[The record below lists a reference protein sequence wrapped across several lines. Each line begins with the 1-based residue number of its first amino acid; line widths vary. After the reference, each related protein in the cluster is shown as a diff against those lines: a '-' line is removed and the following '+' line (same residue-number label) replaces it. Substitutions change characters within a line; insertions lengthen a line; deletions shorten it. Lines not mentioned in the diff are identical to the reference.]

1 MWLTG
6 GMSGR
11 ADRTSNTY
19 TKQSSITGKTIAVTL
34 RNPVTY
40 DKQGAKQIAQQNK
53 FHALTKGI
61 ATFCRRISAD
71 NASAEDKEIYKS
83 LVSTVRGQHR
93 YGTVRGYLMAKCASV
108 NEELTQVKISY
119 RDHEE
124 TINVSFQAR
133 GVVRNPEEEGF
144 EPESGNGGDAGSNG
158 AEGTEGN
165 GGSNAGSN
173 GAEGTEGNGGS
184 DNQGGTQTPETP
196 AGESF
201 TIAAGVSADGGGS
214 VSIKKNG
221 AAVAGNSVEATGS
234 DTVVIEAVP
243 ESGFQFLGW
252 SDGNSQNPRT
262 IQPSADMNVEA
273 SFMDLSK
280 I

>member
-34 RNPVTY
+34 RNPVGY

-53 FHALTKGI
+53 FHALAKGVS
-61 ATFCRRISAD
+61 TFYRRISAVG
-71 NASAEDKEIYKS
+71 ASAEDQALFKS
-83 LVSTVRGQHR
+83 LVSFVRGQHR
-93 YGTVRGYLMAKCASV
+93 YGTVRGYLQSKCATV
-108 NEELTQVKISY
+108 NEDLTQVKIVY

-133 GVVRNPEEEGF
+133 GVVTRPND
-144 EPESGNGGDAGSNG
+144 EPDFSGDGGNGGDNGGDNAGDD
-158 AEGTEGN
+158 AGN
-165 GGSNAGSN
+165 GGS
-173 GAEGTEGNGGS
+173 
-184 DNQGGTQTPETP
+184 QTPAT
-196 AGESF
+196 GSF
-201 TIAAGVSADGGGS
+201 TISAGVGSDGGGS

-221 AAVAGNSVEATGS
+221 TVVEGGSVQASAS
-234 DTVVIEAVP
+234 DTVVLEAVP
-243 ESGFQFLGW
+243 ESDNWQFMSW

-262 IQPSADMNVEA
+262 IQPSADMNVTA
-273 SFMDLSK
+273 NFLDLSK

>member
-34 RNPVTY
+34 RNPVGY

-61 ATFCRRISAD
+61 ATFCRRISAA

-108 NEELTQVKISY
+108 NEELTQVKIVY

-133 GVVRNPEEEGF
+133 GVVVRPNDETDFSGDG
-144 EPESGNGGDAGSNG
+144 GNGGDNAGDD
-158 AEGTEGN
+158 AGN
-165 GGSNAGSN
+165 GGSQSPA
-173 GAEGTEGNGGS
+173 
-184 DNQGGTQTPETP
+184 TPTT
-196 AGESF
+196 GDF
-201 TIAAGVSADGGGS
+201 TIQAGVGADGGGS
-214 VSIKKNG
+214 VTIKKNG
-221 AAVAGNSVEATGS
+221 QLISGNTVKASAN
-234 DTVVIEAVP
+234 DTVVIQAVP
-243 ESGFQFLGW
+243 ESDNWQFMSW

-262 IQPSADMNVEA
+262 IQPSADMDLSA
-273 SFMDLSK
+273 SFLDLSR

>member
-133 GVVRNPEEEGF
+133 GVVNRPEDDGF
-144 EPESGNGGDAGSNG
+144 TDSGNDGTTDNSGSTDSGNGGSTENPSAGG
-158 AEGTEGN
+158 
-165 GGSNAGSN
+165 
-173 GAEGTEGNGGS
+173 
-184 DNQGGTQTPETP
+184 
-196 AGESF
+196 SF
-201 TIAAGVSADGGGS
+201 TIAAGVGSDGGGS
-214 VSIKKNG
+214 VTIKKNG
-221 AAVAGNSVEATGS
+221 TVVEGGSVQASAS

-243 ESGFQFLGW
+243 ENDNFQFMSW

-262 IQPSADMNVEA
+262 IQPSADMNLEA

>member
-34 RNPVTY
+34 RNPVGY

-133 GVVRNPEEEGF
+133 GVVTRPND
-144 EPESGNGGDAGSNG
+144 EPDFSGDDSGSTDSGNS
-158 AEGTEGN
+158 GN
-165 GGSNAGSN
+165 TDGGSSVDPNPVNPDPA
-173 GAEGTEGNGGS
+173 
-184 DNQGGTQTPETP
+184 
-196 AGESF
+196 AGETYS
-201 TIAAGVSADGGGS
+201 IQAGVGADGGGS
-214 VSIKKNG
+214 VTIKKNG
-221 AAVAGNSVEATGS
+221 AAVEGGSVEATGS
-234 DTVVIEAVP
+234 DTVVLQAVP
-243 ESGFQFLGW
+243 ENANFQFMSW

-262 IQPSADMNVEA
+262 IQPSADMNVTA
-273 SFMDLSK
+273 NFLDLSK

>member
-34 RNPVTY
+34 RNPVGY

-53 FHALTKGI
+53 FHALAKGVSI
-61 ATFCRRISAD
+61 FYRRISAIG
-71 NASAEDKEIYKS
+71 ASAEDQALFKS
-83 LVSTVRGQHR
+83 LVSFVRGQHR
-93 YGTVRGYLMAKCASV
+93 YGTVRGYLQSKCATV
-108 NEELTQVKISY
+108 NEDLTQVKIVY

-133 GVVRNPEEEGF
+133 GVVTRPDGETDFSGDG
-144 EPESGNGGDAGSNG
+144 GNGGD
-158 AEGTEGN
+158 N
-165 GGSNAGSN
+165 GGS
-173 GAEGTEGNGGS
+173 
-184 DNQGGTQTPETP
+184 QTPATP
-196 AGESF
+196 TTGDF
-201 TIAAGVSADGGGS
+201 TIKATVGVDGGGS
-214 VSIKKNG
+214 ITIKKNG
-221 AAVAGNSVEATGS
+221 QLISGNTVKASAN
-234 DTVVIEAVP
+234 DTVVIQAVP
-243 ESGFQFLGW
+243 ESDNWQFMSW

-262 IQPSADMNVEA
+262 IQPSADMNIEA
-273 SFMDLSK
+273 NFMDLSR

>member
-19 TKQSSITGKTIAVTL
+19 TKQSSITGKTVAVTL
-34 RNPVTY
+34 RNPVGY
-40 DKQGAKQIAQQNK
+40 DKQGEKVIAAQNE
-53 FHALTKGI
+53 FHAKSKGVTI
-61 ATFCRRISAD
+61 FYNRISAIG
-71 NASAEDKEIYKS
+71 ASAEDQALYKS
-83 LVSTVRGQHR
+83 IVSFVRGQHR
-93 YGTVRGYLMAKCASV
+93 YGTVRGYLMAKCATV
-108 NEELTQVKISY
+108 NEDLTQVKIVY

-133 GVVRNPEEEGF
+133 GVVANAPSD
-144 EPESGNGGDAGSNG
+144 EPDFSGDGGNG
-158 AEGTEGN
+158 GTEGN
-165 GGSNAGSN
+165 QGN
-173 GAEGTEGNGGS
+173 TENPA
-184 DNQGGTQTPETP
+184 TPETP
-196 AGESF
+196 AAGGDY
-201 TIAAGVSADGGGS
+201 TIAAAVSADGGGS
-214 VSIKKNG
+214 ISIKKNG
-221 AAVAGNSVEATGS
+221 TAVAGNSVQASAS

>member
-34 RNPVTY
+34 RNPVGY

-53 FHALTKGI
+53 FHALAKGVS
-61 ATFCRRISAD
+61 TFYRRISAVG
-71 NASAEDKEIYKS
+71 ASAEDQALFKS
-83 LVSTVRGQHR
+83 LVSFVRGQHR
-93 YGTVRGYLMAKCASV
+93 YGTVRGYLQSKCATV
-108 NEELTQVKISY
+108 NEDLTQVKIVY

-133 GVVRNPEEEGF
+133 GVVTRPND
-144 EPESGNGGDAGSNG
+144 EPDFSGDGGNGGD
-158 AEGTEGN
+158 N
-165 GGSNAGSN
+165 GGSQSPA
-173 GAEGTEGNGGS
+173 
-184 DNQGGTQTPETP
+184 TPTT
-196 AGESF
+196 GDF
-201 TIAAGVSADGGGS
+201 TIKATVGVDGGGS
-214 VSIKKNG
+214 ITIKKNG
-221 AAVAGNSVEATGS
+221 QLISGNTVKASAN
-234 DTVVIEAVP
+234 DTVVIQAVP
-243 ESGFQFLGW
+243 ESDNWQFMSW

-262 IQPSADMNVEA
+262 IQPSADMNLEA
-273 SFMDLSK
+273 NFMDLSR

>member
-144 EPESGNGGDAGSNG
+144 EPESGNGGSLTPDPSPQG
-158 AEGTEGN
+158 EGN
-165 GGSNAGSN
+165 
-173 GAEGTEGNGGS
+173 EGNTDGG
-184 DNQGGTQTPETP
+184 NLNPETPVNPETP
-196 AGESF
+196 AGETYS
-201 TIAAGVSADGGGS
+201 IQAGVSADGGGS
-214 VSIKKNG
+214 VSITKNG
-221 AAVAGNSVEATGS
+221 VAVAGDSVEASAS
-234 DTVVIEAVP
+234 DTVVLTAV
-243 ESGFQFLGW
+243 ENDGYQFLGW

>member
-1 MWLTG
+1 M
-6 GMSGR
+6 
-11 ADRTSNTY
+11 
-19 TKQSSITGKTIAVTL
+19 TL

-61 ATFCRRISAD
+61 ATFCRRISAA

-108 NEELTQVKISY
+108 NKELTQVKISY

-133 GVVRNPEEEGF
+133 EIISNPDEGF
-144 EPESGNGGDAGSNG
+144 EPESGNSGDAGSNG

-165 GGSNAGSN
+165 GGSNAG
-173 GAEGTEGNGGS
+173 NGGS

-196 AGESF
+196 AAGGSF
-201 TIAAGVSADGGGS
+201 TIQAGVGADGGGS

-221 AAVAGNSVEATGS
+221 AVVEGGSVEASAS
-234 DTVVIEAVP
+234 DTVVLEAVP
-243 ESGFQFLGW
+243 ENDNFQFMSW

-262 IQPSADMNVEA
+262 IQPSADMNVTA
-273 SFMDLSK
+273 NFLDLSK